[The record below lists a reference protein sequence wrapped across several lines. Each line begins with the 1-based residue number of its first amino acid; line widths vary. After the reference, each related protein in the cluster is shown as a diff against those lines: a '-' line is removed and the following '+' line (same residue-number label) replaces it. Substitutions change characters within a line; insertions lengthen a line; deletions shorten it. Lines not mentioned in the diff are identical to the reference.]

1 MAQDGTKLQINFKL
15 MDGTLVN
22 VYANDAKELETGLTT
37 IQDTVSLIAS
47 TSGALNNSTQR
58 TQAINPVAYAKQA
71 LGATTVTSASG
82 NTCKHGDLVWRESK
96 AGAPKPWKGWFCP
109 SPKGTPDQCEPKF
122 VR

>member
-22 VYANDAKELETGLTT
+22 IYANDAKELETGLAT
-37 IQDTVSLIAS
+37 IQDTVSLIAA
-47 TSGALNNSTQR
+47 TSGALNNSAQR
-58 TQAINPVAYAKQA
+58 TQQSNPVAYAKQA
-71 LGATTVTSASG
+71 LGATVVGSAGG

-96 AGAPKPWKGWFCP
+96 SDAPKPWKGWFCP